1 MVSQGKKPLSEA
13 GSATPSRSDA
23 GAAKRQQVARRR
35 MVVGGVVAVV
45 VIAVAA
51 FLLTRGDGGGIIPNP
66 FDGDPDT
73 PQLEFAKVK
82 VAVDPTNDTAAKDID
97 VTDVGDAVEELMTSF
112 YQQVWIDPDVWEGG
126 DYSGVFDDVMTGNA
140 PAEAEANLDALTLGE
155 AAGDTY
161 EFIEPE
167 KSTLTILVLT
177 DDKDHPVQVIAQ
189 VEFTASAKHDDGTY
203 TDIEQTASYFLA
215 PDDEDWRIISFDA
228 VRREVAGEAPASPS
242 ASATTEAS

>member
-1 MVSQGKKPLSEA
+1 
-13 GSATPSRSDA
+13 
-23 GAAKRQQVARRR
+23 

-51 FLLTRGDGGGIIPNP
+51 FLLTRDGGIDLPVIGGN
-66 FDGDPDT
+66 DPDT
-73 PQLEFAKVK
+73 PQLEFARVK
-82 VAVDPTNDTAAKDID
+82 VTVDPTNDTAAKDID
-97 VTDVGDAVEELMTSF
+97 VTGVGESVEELVTSF

-140 PAEAEANLDALTLGE
+140 PAEAEADLDALTLGE

-161 EFIEPE
+161 ESIEPE
-167 KSTLTILVLT
+167 KSILTILVLT
-177 DDKDHPVQVIAQ
+177 DDEDDPVQVIAQ

-228 VRREVAGEAPASPS
+228 LRREVAGEAPASPS